1 MLDAVY
7 TKASKKTIMSD
18 FAAFN
23 AVYAR
28 YFTGKPARTCVAVKE
43 LPLGLLC
50 EIEVVAYTG

>member
-1 MLDAVY
+1 
-7 TKASKKTIMSD
+7 MSD

-43 LPLGLLC
+43 LPLGFLC
-50 EIEVVAYTG
+50 EIEVVACIG